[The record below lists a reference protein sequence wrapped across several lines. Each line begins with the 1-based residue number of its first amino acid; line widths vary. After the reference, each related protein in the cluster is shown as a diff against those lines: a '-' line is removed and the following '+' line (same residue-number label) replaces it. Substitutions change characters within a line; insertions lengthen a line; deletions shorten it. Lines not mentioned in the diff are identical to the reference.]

1 MKKFIIFIV
10 SSALSVA
17 YGADK
22 QVTYRSIKDVKFE
35 KFLNLRECTSNV
47 NIDSISYKKLNGLDE
62 VALIVGSTCMTGTAG
77 PDIHAV
83 YILENQYPKAMP
95 FKDNIGIYGGI
106 DYLSKLEG
114 NRNFRYVVK
123 DGQLQERWH
132 DKWGTAF
139 VTFTYKWNGKEF
151 VVIDAMY
158 KKNSMKDSDG
168 Q

>member
-1 MKKFIIFIV
+1 MKRLFILIV

-17 YGADK
+17 YGADTK
-22 QVTYRSIKDVKFE
+22 MTYRSIKDVKFE
-35 KFLNLRECTSNV
+35 KFLNRIECTSDV
-47 NIDSISYKKLNGLDE
+47 NIESISFKKLNGLDDL

-83 YILENQYPKAMP
+83 YILENQYPKVMP
-95 FKDNIGIYGGI
+95 FEDNKGIYGGI
-106 DYLSKLEG
+106 DYLAKLDG
-114 NRNFRYVVK
+114 NRNSRYEVK

-158 KKNSMKDSDG
+158 KKNSMKG
-168 Q
+168 PL